1 MIGNRSADKIM
12 KVLKNLEPNNSETV
26 TNKDDKEI
34 PKERYI
40 SPEKTQ
46 EIIGD
51 LRSKIINLIDYK
63 IADKTTTFLKNFT
76 TK

>member
-1 MIGNRSADKIM
+1 M

-34 PKERYI
+34 PKEIYI

>member
-40 SPEKTQ
+40 SPEQTQ